1 MYICPSQSPSSS
13 LSTERREPSCPLQ
26 PRLRRGLQN
35 ADQRYSSHWLFLGK
49 YPISIKMLFLWMCIG
64 LLCVSRLCPALSHP
78 RDYSPPGSFVDEIL
92 QTKVLE
98 WVSFPSPGDLA
109 DPGIELAP
117 LMSPSL
123 AGVLVA
129 TSEGF
134 IVVIL
139 KWIKVIN

>member
-1 MYICPSQSPSSS
+1 
-13 LSTERREPSCPLQ
+13 
-26 PRLRRGLQN
+26 
-35 ADQRYSSHWLFLGK
+35 
-49 YPISIKMLFLWMCIG
+49 MCIG

>member
-1 MYICPSQSPSSS
+1 MNYGPSGSSVY
-13 LSTERREPSCPLQ
+13 
-26 PRLRRGLQN
+26 G
-35 ADQRYSSHWLFLGK
+35 
-49 YPISIKMLFLWMCIG
+49 
-64 LLCVSRLCPALSHP
+64 
-78 RDYSPPGSFVDEIL
+78 IL
-92 QTKVLE
+92 QSRVLE